1 MESEHDQTLAQRQA
15 LEAAIE
21 QCQKALKL
29 LKPNGSQGDPDGQF
43 SLCHDSEND
52 ELYDLLKIK
61 VMSPV
66 FVNKLRSIFLSNIL
80 ESAKRPVD
88 EFSSWDLVT
97 EADLLRCQLNQ
108 SCSCINQES
117 YVVVNQEDIV
127 EGIACYMARYLLT
140 LNNMKEMT
148 PDQLQEALKKT
159 FAVTKN
165 KGKLHKIWDG
175 SKTIYNMASWGATAV
190 GIYCSP
196 TTTRAASKALSTSR
210 GVIAKFI
217 SKQTN

>member
-1 MESEHDQTLAQRQA
+1 MESEQDQTLAQRQA

-29 LKPNGSQGDPDGQF
+29 LKRNGSQGDSDGQF
-43 SLCHDSEND
+43 SLCHDSEID
-52 ELYDLLKIK
+52 ELDHLLKIK

-80 ESAKRPVD
+80 EIAERPVD

-97 EADLLRCQLNQ
+97 EADLLRGKLNQ

-148 PDQLQEALKKT
+148 PEQLQEALKKT
-159 FAVTKN
+159 FSVTKN
-165 KGKLHKIWDG
+165 KGKLRKIWDG

-190 GIYCSP
+190 GIYCNP

-210 GVIAKFI
+210 GMIAKLI
-217 SKQTN
+217 SK

>member
-1 MESEHDQTLAQRQA
+1 MEGEQDQTLAQRQA

-29 LKPNGSQGDPDGQF
+29 LKPNASQGDSDSQYSG
-43 SLCHDSEND
+43 SHDSEID
-52 ELYDLLKIK
+52 EMYHLLKIK

-66 FVNKLRSIFLSNIL
+66 FVNKLRSVFLSNIL
-80 ESAKRPVD
+80 EIAERPVD

-97 EADLLRCQLNQ
+97 EADLLRGKQNQ

-127 EGIACYMARYLLT
+127 EGIAFYMARYLLT
-140 LNNMKEMT
+140 LNEMKEMT
-148 PDQLQEALKKT
+148 PEQLQEALKKT

-165 KGKLHKIWDG
+165 KGKLRKIWDSG
-175 SKTIYNMASWGATAV
+175 KTIYNMASWGATAV
-190 GIYCSP
+190 GIYCNP
-196 TTTRAASKALSTSR
+196 TTTRAASKALTTSR
-210 GVIAKFI
+210 GVITRFI
-217 SKQTN
+217 SK

>member
-1 MESEHDQTLAQRQA
+1 MEGEQDQTLAQRQA

-29 LKPNGSQGDPDGQF
+29 LKPNGSQGDSDSQYSG
-43 SLCHDSEND
+43 SHDSEID
-52 ELYDLLKIK
+52 EMYHLLKIK

-66 FVNKLRSIFLSNIL
+66 FVNKLRSVFLSNIL
-80 ESAKRPVD
+80 EIAERPVD

-97 EADLLRCQLNQ
+97 EADLLRGKQNQ

-140 LNNMKEMT
+140 LNDMKEMT
-148 PDQLQEALKKT
+148 PEQLQEALKKT

-165 KGKLHKIWDG
+165 KGKLHKIWDS

-190 GIYCSP
+190 GIYCNP
-196 TTTRAASKALSTSR
+196 TTTRAASKALTTSR
-210 GVIAKFI
+210 GVIARFI
-217 SKQTN
+217 SK

>member
-1 MESEHDQTLAQRQA
+1 MESEHDQTPAQRQA
-15 LEAAIE
+15 LEVAIE

-29 LKPNGSQGDPDGQF
+29 LKPNGSQGDPDGRF

-52 ELYDLLKIK
+52 ELYDLLKTK

-66 FVNKLRSIFLSNIL
+66 FVDKLRSIFLSNIL

-97 EADLLRCQLNQ
+97 EADLLRNKLNQ
-108 SCSCINQES
+108 SCSCLNQES

-127 EGIACYMARYLLT
+127 EGIAYYMARYLLT

-148 PDQLQEALKKT
+148 PEQLQEALKKT

-196 TTTRAASKALSTSR
+196 KASKALSTSR
-210 GVIAKFI
+210 SVIAKLI
-217 SKQTN
+217 SR

>member
-1 MESEHDQTLAQRQA
+1 MEGEQDQTLAQRQA

-29 LKPNGSQGDPDGQF
+29 LKPNGSQCDSDGQY
-43 SLCHDSEND
+43 SGCHDSEID
-52 ELYDLLKIK
+52 EMYHLLKIK

-66 FVNKLRSIFLSNIL
+66 FVNKLRSVFLSNIL
-80 ESAKRPVD
+80 EIAEGPVD

-97 EADLLRCQLNQ
+97 EADLLRGKQNH
-108 SCSCINQES
+108 SCSCINQEN

-140 LNNMKEMT
+140 LNDMKEMT
-148 PDQLQEALKKT
+148 PEQLQEALKKT

-165 KGKLHKIWDG
+165 KGKLHKIWDS
-175 SKTIYNMASWGATAV
+175 SKAIYNMASWGATAV
-190 GIYCSP
+190 GIYCNP
-196 TTTRAASKALSTSR
+196 TTSTAASKALSASR
-210 GVIAKFI
+210 GVIGKFI
-217 SKQTN
+217 SK